1 MRCGCPHC
9 GAFMVHEENG
19 SHVGC
24 VCPDCLYR
32 CTACLGTNT
41 VLSLEE
47 VLRLKRGES
56 TPRLR
61 AIEEDLA
68 SLDAEDDGG
77 TDGIEPRFED
87 PERYTD

>member
-9 GAFMVHEENG
+9 GAFMVHEGNG

-32 CTACLGTNT
+32 CAACLGTNT
-41 VLSLEE
+41 VMSPEE

-77 TDGIEPRFED
+77 AESIEPLFED